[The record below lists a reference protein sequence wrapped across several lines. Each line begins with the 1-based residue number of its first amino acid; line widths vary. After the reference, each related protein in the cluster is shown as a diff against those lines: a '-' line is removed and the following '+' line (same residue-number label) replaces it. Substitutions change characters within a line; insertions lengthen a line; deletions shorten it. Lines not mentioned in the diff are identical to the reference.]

1 MIAIHVIIF
10 QCMAHTCATHTD
22 APTWTHFTH
31 ICLPAMT
38 ASVNWKWPPNAQ
50 RRQAAKFTTT
60 AGPPP
65 HCTSPPLAVT
75 LFLDWE
81 YQQGNLQT
89 VNSFPIPAARCIS
102 LLAKSDAMGC
112 DAKQMEMQMQIHLD
126 AMQTGEERKSDAQ
139 EPKDAKRVHQWASA
153 MLSSWV
159 CTGLAIC

>member
-1 MIAIHVIIF
+1 MCHTYRCPHMDALHPHLSSGNDSVSKLK
-10 QCMAHTCATHTD
+10 MATKCTAKASGKVYDYRRT
-22 APTWTHFTH
+22 APS
-31 ICLPAMT
+31 LYL
-38 ASVNWKWPPNAQ
+38 
-50 RRQAAKFTTT
+50 
-60 AGPPP
+60 
-65 HCTSPPLAVT
+65 PPLAVT

-126 AMQTGEERKSDAQ
+126 AMQTGAERKSDTQ
-139 EPKDAKRVHQWASA
+139 KPKDAKRVHQWASA

-159 CTGLAIC
+159 CTGHAIC

>member
-1 MIAIHVIIF
+1 MIAIHVFFF

-65 HCTSPPLAVT
+65 HCTSPPLLSLSFWT
-75 LFLDWE
+75 
-81 YQQGNLQT
+81 GNINKATFRRLT
-89 VNSFPIPAARCIS
+89 VFQFPLHDASHCWPRAMRWVAMPSRWRCRCRYIW
-102 LLAKSDAMGC
+102 M
-112 DAKQMEMQMQIHLD
+112 
-126 AMQTGEERKSDAQ
+126 RY
-139 EPKDAKRVHQWASA
+139 KRGRSGIATHRSPRMRSVSTSGHPP
-153 MLSSWV
+153 
-159 CTGLAIC
+159 C